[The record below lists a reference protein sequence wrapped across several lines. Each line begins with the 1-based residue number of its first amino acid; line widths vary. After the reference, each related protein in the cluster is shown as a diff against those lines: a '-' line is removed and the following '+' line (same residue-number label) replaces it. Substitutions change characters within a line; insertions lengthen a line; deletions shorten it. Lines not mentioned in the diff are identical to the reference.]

1 MTHTAFAAAFT
12 ASIALTLSCAG
23 PAAAQ
28 SPYAGEQQRAI
39 KALSADEQ
47 RGWLEG
53 HGMGLARA
61 AELNSHPG
69 PMHALELA
77 EPLSLSDTQR
87 RELQALMAR
96 HKTEA
101 RTLGAE
107 VVRLEAELDRLF
119 AERRATADDVS
130 RVSAAIGAAQARV
143 RASHLTTHVATAA
156 LLTPEQIRRYDE
168 LRGYAGGASTAPESP
183 ALPGAESHR
192 HRHRH

>member
-1 MTHTAFAAAFT
+1 MKHTAAAVLMVL
-12 ASIALTLSCAG
+12 ALNCADR
-23 PAAAQ
+23 AAAQ
-28 SPYAGEQQRAI
+28 SPQSTYAGEQQRTI

-53 HGMGLARA
+53 QGMGLARA

-77 EPLSLSDTQR
+77 DALALSDRQR
-87 RELQALMAR
+87 RDLQALMSR
-96 HKTEA
+96 HKAEA
-101 RTLGAE
+101 RALGAE

-119 AERRATADDVS
+119 AERRATADNVS
-130 RVSAAIGAAQARV
+130 QASAAIGTAHARV
-143 RASHLTTHVATAA
+143 RASHLSTHVATAA

-168 LRGYAGGASTAPESP
+168 LRGYGGGSAAPAAPEAP
-183 ALPGAESHR
+183 AAETQR

>member
-1 MTHTAFAAAFT
+1 MTHTAVAVAL
-12 ASIALTLSCAG
+12 IALALGCADRAG
-23 PAAAQ
+23 AQ
-28 SPYAGEQQRAI
+28 SPQSTYAGEQQRAI

-53 HGMGLARA
+53 QGMGLARA

-77 EPLSLSDTQR
+77 EALALSDRQR
-87 RELQALMAR
+87 RDLQALMSR
-96 HKTEA
+96 HKAEA
-101 RTLGAE
+101 RALGAE

-119 AERRATADDVS
+119 AERRATADNVS
-130 RVSAAIGAAQARV
+130 QASAAIGAAQARV
-143 RASHLTTHVATAA
+143 RASHLSTHVATAA

-168 LRGYAGGASTAPESP
+168 LRGYTGGSAAPAAAGAP
-183 ALPGAESHR
+183 AAETHR

>member
-1 MTHTAFAAAFT
+1 MKHAAAIAWT
-12 ASIALTLSCAG
+12 ALALNCAD

-28 SPYAGEQQRAI
+28 SPYAGEQTRTI

-47 RGWLEG
+47 RGWLDG
-53 HGMGLARA
+53 QGMGLARA

-77 EPLSLSDTQR
+77 EALALSDSQR
-87 RELQALMAR
+87 RDLQALMSR
-96 HKTEA
+96 HKAEA

-119 AERRATADDVS
+119 AERRATADNVS
-130 RVSAAIGAAQARV
+130 QVAAAIGAAQARV
-143 RASHLTTHVATAA
+143 RASHLATHVATAA
-156 LLTPEQIRRYDE
+156 LLTPEQIRRYDA
-168 LRGYAGGASTAPESP
+168 LRGYAGGSAAP
-183 ALPGAESHR
+183 AAAGAAADDTHR

>member
-12 ASIALTLSCAG
+12 ASIAFTLSCAG

-53 HGMGLARA
+53 QGMGLARA

-69 PMHALELA
+69 PMHALEPA
-77 EPLSLSDTQR
+77 GPLSLSDRQR
-87 RELQALMAR
+87 HELQALMTR

-107 VVRLEAELDRLF
+107 VVRLEA
-119 AERRATADDVS
+119 
-130 RVSAAIGAAQARV
+130 
-143 RASHLTTHVATAA
+143 
-156 LLTPEQIRRYDE
+156 
-168 LRGYAGGASTAPESP
+168 
-183 ALPGAESHR
+183 
-192 HRHRH
+192 